1 MVLQKIRGTFFLLRV
16 YRDMKRKIPLFRILV
31 ASAVLF
37 SAASVFA
44 EPPGPPPEEGGMFGP
59 GNPREFGKLMDEL
72 KLTDAQ
78 RAKVKAQHEAT
89 KTDAKKY
96 HEQLKPM
103 HEELRAL
110 LEANTV
116 DLKAVRA
123 KLQSISNVQLELRMI
138 HIKGR
143 LDFESVLTPDQ
154 KAQLKKITKERMD
167 KMREHHGENRP
178 HRGPGAPECER

>member
-1 MVLQKIRGTFFLLRV
+1 
-16 YRDMKRKIPLFRILV
+16 MKRKIPLFRILV

-116 DLKAVRA
+116 DLKAVRLLKSLVKGLDVRDFGFLTLLFLINTRKRWFIIA
-123 KLQSISNVQLELRMI
+123 RVLFPMAFTMMLICLVSMSLI
-138 HIKGR
+138 HI
-143 LDFESVLTPDQ
+143 LHQ
-154 KAQLKKITKERMD
+154 
-167 KMREHHGENRP
+167 
-178 HRGPGAPECER
+178 